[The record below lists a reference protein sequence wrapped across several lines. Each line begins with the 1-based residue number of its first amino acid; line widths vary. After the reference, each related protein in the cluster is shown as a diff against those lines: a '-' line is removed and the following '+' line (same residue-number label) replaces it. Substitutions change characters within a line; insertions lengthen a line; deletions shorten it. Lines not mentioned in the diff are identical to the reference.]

1 MAPTLLQM
9 SQQVN
14 LPNVFASSHLNVSTQ
29 QQALRII
36 FVAGVFMLI
45 NYQDFTVCSTHHSKA
60 RH

>member
-14 LPNVFASSHLNVSTQ
+14 LPYAFASSHLNVSTQ

-45 NYQDFTVCSTHHSKA
+45 NYQDFTVYSTHHSKA